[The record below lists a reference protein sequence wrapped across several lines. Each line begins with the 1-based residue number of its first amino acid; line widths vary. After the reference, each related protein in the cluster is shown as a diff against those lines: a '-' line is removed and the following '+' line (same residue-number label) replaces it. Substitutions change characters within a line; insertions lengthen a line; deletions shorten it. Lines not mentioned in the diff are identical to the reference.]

1 MSRLTG
7 DWNKGRKL
15 FRELPRL
22 LKANIEQ
29 ATKRNSVLARD
40 QIKRTIRNGRP
51 EWPAVSGLTKKFKGS
66 SKPLVDHND
75 LMQGI
80 ESMRIAPAAFFVGVP
95 RNKGMLV
102 IIAAVHEYGKTI
114 RPVKAKALAIPVSR
128 FAKEQARRYGGVG
141 NIPGLF
147 RPKGK
152 KILALSA
159 GFKGIVPM
167 FILMKQTVIPPRP
180 FIEPSFRDARH
191 RMKREWEWAIISAL
205 RGKRYVRRS

>member
-1 MSRLTG
+1 MSHLTG

-15 FRELPRL
+15 FRQLPKLMKTNVER
-22 LKANIEQ
+22 
-29 ATKRNSVLARD
+29 ATKRNAVIARD
-40 QIKRTIRNGRP
+40 QIKRTIRNGRS
-51 EWPAVSGLTKKFKGS
+51 EWPAVSGLTKEFKGS

-80 ESMRIAPAAFFVGVP
+80 ESIRIAPAAFFVGIP
-95 RNKGMLV
+95 RNKGKLV
-102 IIAAVHEYGKTI
+102 MIAAVHEYGKTI

-128 FAKEQARRYGGVG
+128 FAAEQARRYGGVG

-152 KILALSA
+152 RILALSA
-159 GFKGIVPM
+159 GFAGIVPM
-167 FILMKQTVIPPRP
+167 FILSKQTVIPPRP
-180 FIEPSFRDARH
+180 FIEPSFKDASH
-191 RMKREWEWAIISAL
+191 RMRREWQWAVISAL

>member
-15 FRELPRL
+15 FGQMHRRMQT
-22 LKANIEQ
+22 NIEQ

-40 QIKRTIRNGRP
+40 QIKRTIRRGRP
-51 EWPAVSGLTKKFKGS
+51 EWPAVSPLTKKFKRS
-66 SKPLVDHND
+66 TKPLVDHGD
-75 LMQGI
+75 LIHGI
-80 ESMRIAPAAFFVGVP
+80 EAVPISRAAFFVGIP
-95 RNKGMLV
+95 INKGLLV
-102 IIAAVHEYGKTI
+102 KIAAVHEYGATI
-114 RPVKAKALAIPVSR
+114 RPRKAKALAIPVSR
-128 FAKEQARRYGGVG
+128 FAAEQARRYGGVG

-152 KILALSA
+152 RILALSA

-191 RMKREWEWAIISAL
+191 RMKREWEWAIVSAL